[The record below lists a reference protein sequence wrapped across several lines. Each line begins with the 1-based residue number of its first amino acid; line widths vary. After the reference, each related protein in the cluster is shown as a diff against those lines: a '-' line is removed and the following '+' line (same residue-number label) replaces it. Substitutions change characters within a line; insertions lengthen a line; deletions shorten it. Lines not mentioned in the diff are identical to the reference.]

1 MKFITSNFIPKEFEQ
16 DKSLLA
22 SARLIV
28 QIDVMIIL
36 CSLFL
41 FPVFYY
47 TNFHQGCYISI
58 FALVNAM
65 IFLGLMRFYKNLR
78 VCGHFFAICSLIVF
92 TWLSMATGGIESP
105 FIIWLLTIPPIAY
118 FYMPNKSAKI
128 WTILIFVVVGFVGLA
143 TILDYKLPGQLNN
156 ELTPYFF
163 LINFTLVLLLF
174 LAVVRS
180 FKRIYKQ
187 MNKKLLKS
195 NVKLLDTNE
204 ELERFAY
211 IASHDLKSPLRNII
225 SFLNLFLR
233 RHQHSLT
240 KDGREYLDIVASNAE
255 HMNHLI
261 EDILEFSKT
270 KNRKLTESEVNLNQ
284 LLVAIKDQLIPDTTE
299 DQKIR
304 IVADEMPIIMADAT
318 RMLQLFQNLMENGIK
333 YNESPEPL
341 IQIKYQSC
349 GVYHQFEVID
359 NGIGIEPAYREK
371 VFEMFKRLHNQ
382 DQYEGT
388 GIGLAICKR
397 IVQQYQGDFEIDTNP
412 TGGTIFRFSL
422 LVARVACQ
430 AATQKS
436 TRAAI
441 GAERIEQI
449 TPSLSE

>member
-1 MKFITSNFIPKEFEQ
+1 MRFFTSKIIPKAFEQ

-28 QIDVMIIL
+28 QIDLMIIV

-47 TNFHQGCYISI
+47 TNFHQGCYIAI
-58 FALVNAM
+58 FSFINAM
-65 IFLGLMRFYKNLR
+65 IFLALIRFHKSLKVSGN
-78 VCGHFFAICSLIVF
+78 FFAICSLIVF

-118 FYMPNKSAKI
+118 FYMPNKSAKV
-128 WTILIFVVVGFVGLA
+128 WTILIFVVVSFVSLA
-143 TILDYKLPGQLNN
+143 TILGYQLPGQLNGK
-156 ELTPYFF
+156 LTPYFF
-163 LINFTLVLLLF
+163 LINFILVLLLF
-174 LAVVRS
+174 LVVVRS

-195 NVKLLDTNE
+195 NAKLLDTNE

-233 RHQHSLT
+233 RHQSSLT
-240 KDGREYLDIVASNAE
+240 KEGREYLDIVASNAD

-270 KNRKLTESEVNLNQ
+270 KNRKLAENEVNLNQ
-284 LLVAIKDQLIPDTTE
+284 LLATIKDQLIPDAPE
-299 DQKIR
+299 YQKIS
-304 IVADEMPIIMADAT
+304 IITDEMPTILADAT
-318 RMLQLFQNLMENGIK
+318 RMLQLFQNLLENGIK
-333 YNESPEPL
+333 YNESPEPV
-341 IQIKYQSC
+341 IHIKYQSC

-382 DQYEGT
+382 NQYEGT

-412 TGGTIFRFSL
+412 AGGTIFRFTL
-422 LVARVACQ
+422 LVARVSCQ
-430 AATQKS
+430 PVPQK
-436 TRAAI
+436 AI
-441 GAERIEQI
+441 RITIGTEIIEGI
-449 TPSLSE
+449 TPSLLP